1 MSVDTLETPQPPN
14 KLFTAT
20 VGLSLLVHIV
30 VITLVHFSPPDP
42 RTLFNRA
49 PLEIVLVN
57 ARSKTAPTKA
67 DVLAQANLDG
77 GGNTDELNRRIK
89 TPLPPQQVENPTPE
103 LQQAAKRQVEQ
114 EARLRKLLD
123 QVQNSPKLS
132 ADSAKSNPTPAD
144 TQLDLNALRQQAT
157 EIDRKEGEIA
167 RELAAYQTR
176 PRKAFVGARAKGVV
190 EARYVDDWRIK
201 VERIGTLNYPTDGR
215 GKRLSGKLL
224 ITVEIKADGSL
235 GAVTIDRSSGNH
247 ELDEAAKRIL
257 RMAAP
262 FPVLPRGILDD
273 TGKPADI
280 LSITRAWTFAR
291 GDNEMR

>member
-1 MSVDTLETPQPPN
+1 MSVDTLETPRPRNQ
-14 KLFTAT
+14 LFTLA
-20 VGLSLLVHIV
+20 VGLSLLVHV
-30 VITLVHFSPPDP
+30 VSIGLVHFSPPDP

-77 GGNTDELNRRIK
+77 GGNTDEANRRIK
-89 TPLPPQQVENPTPE
+89 TPLPAQQVENPSPE
-103 LQQAAKRQVEQ
+103 LTQAAKRQEEQ

-123 QVQNSPKLS
+123 QVQNAPKLS
-132 ADSAKSNPTPAD
+132 AEAARNNPTPSN
-144 TQLDLNALRQQAT
+144 TPLDLNALRQQAS

-215 GKRLSGKLL
+215 GQRLSGKLL
-224 ITVEIKADGSL
+224 ITVEIKSDGSL
-235 GAVTIDRSSGNH
+235 GAVTIDRSSGNRD
-247 ELDEAAKRIL
+247 LDEAAKRIL

-262 FPVLPRGILDD
+262 FPVLPQGILDD

-280 LSITRAWTFAR
+280 LSITRAWTFSR
-291 GDNEMR
+291 SDNALQ

>member
-1 MSVDTLETPQPPN
+1 MSVDTLEISRPRNQ
-14 KLFTAT
+14 LFTFT
-20 VGLSLLVHIV
+20 VGVSVLVHVVAIV
-30 VITLVHFSPPDP
+30 LVRFSPPDP

-77 GGNTDELNRRIK
+77 GGNTDEANRHIK
-89 TPLPPQQVENPTPE
+89 TPLPAQQVENPSPE
-103 LQQAAKRQVEQ
+103 LTQAAKRQTEQ

-123 QVQNSPKLS
+123 QVQNTPKLS
-132 ADSAKSNPTPAD
+132 ADAARANPHPSETP
-144 TQLDLNALRQQAT
+144 LDLNALRQQAS

-215 GKRLSGKLL
+215 GQRLSGKLL

-235 GAVTIDRSSGNH
+235 GAVTIDRSSGNRD
-247 ELDEAAKRIL
+247 LDEAAKRIL

-262 FPVLPRGILDD
+262 FPVLPQGILDD